1 MGKISKVFYTE
12 IRPEICTVKESAEFY
27 YHFNLVASHESFLKG
42 YEDYETNQINLKN
55 KILGDVVANIEGKER
70 PKVGSS
76 ILAISSLKQKV
87 VLIADVC

>member
-1 MGKISKVFYTE
+1 MGKISKVFYEE
-12 IRPEICTVKESAEFY
+12 IKPESCTVKEAAEFY
-27 YHFNLVASHESFLKG
+27 YHFNLVASHESFHRG
-42 YEDYETNQINLKN
+42 YEEYETNQINLKN
-55 KILGDVVANIEGKER
+55 KILGDVVASNKEKER